1 MNKKLA
7 AMLVSGVMAISSIGF
22 VPAKVNAAD
31 EYLIR
36 DKWGFCTT
44 QNYAESEHFVIFYGN
59 NDTTGYVNDSFL
71 KKNLEYYE
79 KYWHCYGEYLGMENM
94 NVDIYG
100 KSQQKYKTNV
110 YLTYTGLPR
119 TEFKEG
125 WAFMSSEDGYG
136 IEIISPEAML
146 DDMTTSHEF
155 GHVITMQQKAWV
167 DSGITG
173 AWWEPLANW
182 FREMYLDSDYNTGK
196 KKTEFFEP
204 YLRNLSL
211 TLPHGRNYYQTWP
224 FLSYISYNPDNIPGL
239 GIDCVKRIIS
249 EAKMEEYPLDTLT
262 RLFGIDAQTIL
273 GHYAKRM
280 ATLDIGPK
288 ELYRSELKSLLSNSP
303 HFWNLIYTVPDY
315 IDGRYIS
322 PEEEAPMQGG
332 LNIIPLNITGE
343 SISVSLNGLS
353 NDSNAG
359 WQACIVT
366 EDASGNASYSELF
379 GDGGSASISTSG
391 AVKAYITVVGAP
403 KTFNRCNAF
412 HKENDSPYKTG
423 DERRRYPYEFTLEG
437 AEVQQSGG
445 FTKTAWGHAH
455 SNGGGWVSMTARVAD
470 SVYVGPDAM
479 VLGNA
484 VLSGNVRVEDHA
496 VVANSVTA
504 SDNVVISGHAIVN
517 GGGWVYDNGWYEG
530 SVKLSGNAQIGDSAV
545 VYNSCTVSGNAKV
558 LQKAYLSE
566 GTTVKDN
573 VVVKGMAAPTG
584 RSTYSGTAILD
595 GDYTN
600 NENKQS
606 GIGYGW
612 LDDYGWV
619 NAQEG
624 LTSGYDFLNKSD
636 VWASDNNAS
645 TSVLI
650 KNAQWQAERTSASGV
665 LSFDG
670 DNDYA
675 LIDSSAVRSKNLQIS
690 FAVLPKGGK
699 TQQEVFHFGDDKAYM
714 SFTPKNND
722 GKAEFTIT
730 DGTDTQV
737 LTSPSLPEG
746 QWSKVTVLIMDG
758 YAVLY
763 VNSQPVDT
771 QEARLDPVMVL
782 SASENDTCYL
792 GKGIIAEDF
801 NGAVDYINFSYKTIG
816 EPGTVYSGSEEAEK
830 EPEQP
835 TEPVT
840 EPETEPVTEPVPQ
853 KIIGDVNADKQLS
866 AADVVMLSK
875 WLIKEGGLTDPDAAD
890 ADYND
895 MINVIDLLIIKR
907 SVISQL

>member
-1 MNKKLA
+1 
-7 AMLVSGVMAISSIGF
+7 
-22 VPAKVNAAD
+22 
-31 EYLIR
+31 
-36 DKWGFCTT
+36 
-44 QNYAESEHFVIFYGN
+44 
-59 NDTTGYVNDSFL
+59 
-71 KKNLEYYE
+71 
-79 KYWHCYGEYLGMENM
+79 
-94 NVDIYG
+94 
-100 KSQQKYKTNV
+100 
-110 YLTYTGLPR
+110 
-119 TEFKEG
+119 
-125 WAFMSSEDGYG
+125 
-136 IEIISPEAML
+136 
-146 DDMTTSHEF
+146 
-155 GHVITMQQKAWV
+155 
-167 DSGITG
+167 
-173 AWWEPLANW
+173 
-182 FREMYLDSDYNTGK
+182 
-196 KKTEFFEP
+196 
-204 YLRNLSL
+204 
-211 TLPHGRNYYQTWP
+211 
-224 FLSYISYNPDNIPGL
+224 
-239 GIDCVKRIIS
+239 
-249 EAKMEEYPLDTLT
+249 
-262 RLFGIDAQTIL
+262 
-273 GHYAKRM
+273 
-280 ATLDIGPK
+280 
-288 ELYRSELKSLLSNSP
+288 
-303 HFWNLIYTVPDY
+303 
-315 IDGRYIS
+315 
-322 PEEEAPMQGG
+322 
-332 LNIIPLNITGE
+332 
-343 SISVSLNGLS
+343 
-353 NDSNAG
+353 
-359 WQACIVT
+359 
-366 EDASGNASYSELF
+366 
-379 GDGGSASISTSG
+379 
-391 AVKAYITVVGAP
+391 
-403 KTFNRCNAF
+403 
-412 HKENDSPYKTG
+412 
-423 DERRRYPYEFTLEG
+423 
-437 AEVQQSGG
+437 
-445 FTKTAWGHAH
+445 
-455 SNGGGWVSMTARVAD
+455 
-470 SVYVGPDAM
+470 

-624 LTSGYDFLNKSD
+624 LTSGYDFSNQSD

-645 TSVLI
+645 TSVLT

-771 QEARLDPVMVL
+771 QEARFDPVMVL

-792 GKGIIAEDF
+792 GKGIIGEDF
-801 NGAVDYINFSYKTIG
+801 KGAVDYINFSYKTIG

-840 EPETEPVTEPVPQ
+840 EPITEPVTELTTVPETEPVTEPVPQ

-866 AADVVMLSK
+866 AADVVMLSR
-875 WLIKEGGLTDPDAAD
+875 WLIKEGELTDPDAAD
-890 ADYND
+890 ADFND
-895 MINVIDLLIIKR
+895 MINVIDLLIIKK